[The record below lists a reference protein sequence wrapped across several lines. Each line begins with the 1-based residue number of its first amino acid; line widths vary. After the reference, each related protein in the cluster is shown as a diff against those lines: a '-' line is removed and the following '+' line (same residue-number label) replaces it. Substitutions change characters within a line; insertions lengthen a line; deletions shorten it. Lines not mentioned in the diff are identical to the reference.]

1 MMKKYKEEEEEEEEE
16 EIALKKLKESPLA
29 KFLTRPKE
37 AKEEILE
44 KVG

>member
-1 MMKKYKEEEEEEEEE
+1 MNKYKEEEIQKEE

-44 KVG
+44 KVS